1 MCENVV
7 LLDTPPIS
15 YIKLEIF
22 FVILFFFIQDVH
34 LKGQQDVSVEKYY
47 DFFFA
52 LQGRCFGINDTHSP
66 LLALWVFK
74 TFSFFCNN

>member
-7 LLDTPPIS
+7 LLETPPIS
-15 YIKLEIF
+15 YIKLEIL

-34 LKGQQDVSVEKYY
+34 LKGQQDVSVEKYLSMI
-47 DFFFA
+47 FFA
-52 LQGRCFGINDTHSP
+52 LQGRCFGINYTHSP

-74 TFSFFCNN
+74 IIS